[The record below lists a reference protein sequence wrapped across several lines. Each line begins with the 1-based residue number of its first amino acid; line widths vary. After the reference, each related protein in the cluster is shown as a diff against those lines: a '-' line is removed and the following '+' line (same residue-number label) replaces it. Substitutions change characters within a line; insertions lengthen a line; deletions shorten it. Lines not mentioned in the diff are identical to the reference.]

1 MRELSPWRK
10 QHPPEEA
17 EAEYSYHPA
26 ESEGPHLRQYWKI
39 LLKHRRLIVPIFL
52 VLFGLGAYLTFSAT
66 PLYTATATLKIEP
79 QDPVVVQV
87 QEMLATQAAAS
98 PYDYYQTQFT
108 LLQSSPVAAK
118 VITELGLESN
128 QYLIKGN
135 PSALRKVRSWI
146 RYFVTPVRD
155 FLSKF
160 LAPAPEED
168 ASPAEPEYGVDP
180 GLLYNYLTDFLVVN
194 PVKNTRLVQVMFTT
208 PSPRL
213 SQKLANA
220 HVAAFIRT
228 TLETRFELSQE
239 AREFLQKKLGELKTK
254 TQRAEDALQRFRQA
268 HGVVSLEPNENIVI
282 DRMVD
287 LNKRLTDARAK
298 RIEQESLYRTVANQN
313 SRYLSEIIDNQVIQ
327 QLKTG
332 LLALEAEQARL
343 LATFTPDHPRLVELN
358 AQIRQAHQR
367 MDREIT
373 NVVHRIESDFGA
385 ARAKEEALQAEVERQ
400 QQAALNLK
408 EVGAQYAVFQSEV
421 DTSKVLQ
428 ESILKR
434 LNETTVSND
443 VPVSNLQISERAE
456 MPTDPSSPQVPRNL
470 LVAAAGGLFVGV
482 GLAFFLEYM
491 DSTIRTP
498 DDVWRAVSV
507 PTLGT
512 VPHLSSLRRR
522 MYGYGHPLK
531 SSAMNG
537 LAHTG
542 AASGSSMNGSA
553 HPVAAPAPAFPNELT
568 LAHHPLSIIAESYRT
583 IRTALL
589 LSQAEQP
596 PQVLLLTSAHPGEG
610 KTVTTL
616 NLAIALAQGG
626 CTVLVI
632 DADLRKGCCHTML
645 RRQNNRGLSN
655 VLAGSLTLE
664 EGVQATPVSG
674 LAFLSRGTIPPNPAE
689 LLGSRRMRDILQVL
703 RERFDFVL
711 IDSPPTIA
719 VSDAAVLSQ
728 LCDGVVLVM
737 HGQKTTTEMARRAV
751 ERLEMAHARILGVV
765 LNGIDIRNPDYI
777 DYHQYYSS
785 YAAAQEAQAKAEE

>member
-1 MRELSPWRK
+1 MRELSPWRM

-128 QYLIKGN
+128 PYLINGN
-135 PSALRKVRSWI
+135 PSMLRKVRSWV
-146 RYFVTPVRD
+146 RYFVTPVMNYV
-155 FLSKF
+155 SKF
-160 LAPAPEED
+160 LAPTPEED
-168 ASPAEPEYGVDP
+168 ASPPELAYGVDP

-239 AREFLQKKLGELKTK
+239 AREFLQKKLGELKVK

-287 LNKRLTDARAK
+287 LNKRLTEARAR

-358 AQIRQAHQR
+358 TQIRQAHQR

-385 ARAKEEALQAEVERQ
+385 ARAKEEALQAEVDRQ

-408 EVGAQYAVFQSEV
+408 EVGAEYAVFQAEV
-421 DTSKVLQ
+421 DSSKVLK

-434 LNETTVSND
+434 LNETIVLND
-443 VPVSNLQISERAE
+443 VPVSSLQISERAE
-456 MPTDPSSPQVPRNL
+456 MPTIPSSPQIPRNL
-470 LVAAAGGLFVGV
+470 LVAAAGGLFLGV

-491 DSTIRTP
+491 DSIIRTP
-498 DDVWRAVSV
+498 EDVWRAVSV

-512 VPHLSSLRRR
+512 VPHLGSLRHR
-522 MYGYGHPLK
+522 MYGYGHLLK
-531 SSAMNG
+531 PSSTKNG
-537 LAHTG
+537 VAH
-542 AASGSSMNGSA
+542 
-553 HPVAAPAPAFPNELT
+553 HPVAASGPSFPQELT

-596 PQVLLLTSAHPGEG
+596 PQALLLTSAYPGEG

-626 CTVLVI
+626 CTVVVI
-632 DADLRKGCCHTML
+632 DADLRKGCCHTLL

-664 EGVQATPVSG
+664 EGVQATPVTG

-689 LLGSRRMRDILQVL
+689 LLGSRRMKDILQVL

-751 ERLEMAHARILGVV
+751 ERLELAHARILGVV

-785 YAAAQEAQAKAEE
+785 YAAAQEAQAKVEE